1 MKIKKEYIGSK
12 VWSRILG
19 RMILVEEGKEK
30 LFEGLGINYIFETN
44 EPRLIKKR
52 DVKTTKKRNKRADSD
67 SQ

>member
-1 MKIKKEYIGSK
+1 MKIKDEYIGSK
-12 VWSRILG
+12 VWSRILD

-44 EPRLIKKR
+44 KPRLIKKR

>member
-12 VWSRILG
+12 VWSRIME
-19 RMILVEEGKEK
+19 RMMLVEEGQEK

-52 DVKTTKKRNKRADSD
+52 NAKTTKKRNKRADSD

>member
-12 VWSRILG
+12 VWSRIME

-52 DVKTTKKRNKRADSD
+52 NVKTTKKRNKRADSD